1 MDELTLVQQLAV
13 LVLPVI
19 LAITVH
25 EAAHGYVADR
35 LGDRTARLLGRV
47 TLNPL
52 RHIDPVGTVLVPLAM
67 YSLTALASGGSGFL
81 FGWAKP
87 VPVNPRNLARPRRDM
102 AIVAAAGP
110 LSNLIMAALWSA
122 TILVGGWLLP
132 FSSWVGAP
140 LLLMGAAGVLINVIL
155 LVLNMI
161 PLPPL
166 DGGRVLVGLLPVRL
180 ARAVSRIEPYGLA
193 ILIALLVTGVLGR
206 FVSPFILAGIQLL
219 PGSEVVLRLFFS

>member
-1 MDELTLVQQLAV
+1 MEELSLMQRLAV
-13 LVLPVI
+13 LILPVV

-52 RHIDPVGTVLVPLAM
+52 RHIDLLGTVLLPLGM
-67 YSLTALASGGSGFL
+67 YALTGFL

-87 VPVNPRNLARPRRDM
+87 VPVNPRNLANPRRGM
-102 AIVAAAGP
+102 AMVALAGP
-110 LSNLIMAALWSA
+110 LSNLVMAGLWSIALVAGA
-122 TILVGGWLLP
+122 TLIP
-132 FSSWVGAP
+132 ASDWVGLP
-140 LLLMGAAGVLINVIL
+140 LMLMGAAGILINVIL

-166 DGGRVLVGLLPVRL
+166 DGGRVLVGVLPGGL
-180 ARAVSRIEPYGLA
+180 ARLVARIEPYGLF
-193 ILIALLVTGVLGR
+193 ILIALLVSGVLGR
-206 FVSPFILAGIQLL
+206 LVTPFVVGAIQLL
-219 PGSEVVLRLFFS
+219 PGANIVLSLFFN

>member
-1 MDELTLVQQLAV
+1 MEELSLIQRLAV
-13 LVLPVI
+13 LILPVV

-52 RHIDPVGTVLVPLAM
+52 RHIDPLGTVLIPLGM
-67 YSLTALASGGSGFL
+67 YALTGFL

-87 VPVNPRNLARPRRDM
+87 VPVNPRNLANPRRGM
-102 AIVAAAGP
+102 AVVAIAGP
-110 LSNLIMAALWSA
+110 LSNLAMALLWSLA
-122 TILVGGWLLP
+122 LVAGKALLP
-132 FSSWVGAP
+132 VSSWVGLP

-166 DGGRVLVGLLPVRL
+166 DGGRVLVGVLPRGL
-180 ARAVSRIEPYGLA
+180 ARLVAQVEPYGLF
-193 ILIALLVTGVLGR
+193 ILVALLVSGLLGR
-206 FVSPFILAGIQLL
+206 FVTPFVVGAIELL
-219 PGSEVVLRLFFS
+219 PGSGVVRTLFFN

>member
-1 MDELTLVQQLAV
+1 MDELTLVQRLAV

-35 LGDRTARLLGRV
+35 LGDRTARMLGRI

-52 RHIDPVGTVLVPLAM
+52 RHIDPIGTVLLPLGM
-67 YSLTALASGGSGFL
+67 YALTGFM

-87 VPVNPRNLARPRRDM
+87 VPVNPRNLGNPRRDM
-102 AIVAAAGP
+102 AIVAVAGP
-110 LSNLIMAALWSA
+110 LSNLVMALLWSIA
-122 TILVGGWLLP
+122 ILVGGWLLP
-132 FSSWVGAP
+132 VSTWVGAP
-140 LLLMGAAGVLINVIL
+140 LVFMGAAGVLINVIL

-166 DGGRVLVGLLPVRL
+166 DGGRVLVGLLPAKL
-180 ARAVSRIEPYGLA
+180 ARVVSQVEPYGLF

-206 FVSPFILAGIQLL
+206 IVLPFVIGAIVLL
-219 PGSEVVLRLFFS
+219 PGSNVVLGIFFS